1 MATTFTLRMGGEEY
15 EVRRQGTALFINGKR
30 FEPEIDG
37 DAIKVGPAVHKVEI
51 DASRAFVDG
60 IAYAFDTEGL
70 EPRTS
75 MLEAIQATQQGGD
88 GTVNAI
94 MPGLIIKVLV
104 QAGDEVKSG
113 DVLVILEAMKME
125 SEICSPIDGVV
136 KEIFVE
142 KGVNVSQNQ
151 PLVTVE

>member
-1 MATTFTLRMGGEEY
+1 MATTFTLRMGGQEY
-15 EVRRQGTALFINGKR
+15 EVRRQGAALIINGKR
-30 FEPEIDG
+30 YEPEIDG
-37 DAIKVGPAVHKVEI
+37 DAIKVGPTTHKVEI
-51 DASRAFVDG
+51 DGSQAYVDG
-60 IAYAFDTEGL
+60 IAHPFTTEGL

-75 MLEAIQATQQGGD
+75 MLAAVQSSQQSGD

-104 QAGDEVKSG
+104 QTGDEVKTG
-113 DVLVILEAMKME
+113 EVLVILEAMKME

-136 KEIFVE
+136 KDVFVE

-151 PLVTVE
+151 PLVMVE